1 MKDLPRLWASVVI
14 RTSNMKIKLPNE
26 KRNDAFRRVAAVHG
40 KKIDITKMIISTTT
54 ATRISMIFIVL
65 SKTINIIERI
75 SMSFQVNFVV
85 LFVAIKIVVRRA
97 TYKVKPAER
106 GVMSDLQVEIRYESL
121 SHLPLRPHL
130 LYLRLQVDGVLV
142 DLNFQHAC
150 FYNWKLIQFSS
161 LSKSYS
167 KSYYT

>member
-1 MKDLPRLWASVVI
+1 
-14 RTSNMKIKLPNE
+14 
-26 KRNDAFRRVAAVHG
+26 
-40 KKIDITKMIISTTT
+40 
-54 ATRISMIFIVL
+54 
-65 SKTINIIERI
+65 
-75 SMSFQVNFVV
+75 MSFQVNFVV

-121 SHLPLRPHL
+121 LYLPLRPHL

-142 DLNFQHAC
+142 DLNFQHAG
-150 FYNWKLIQFSS
+150 FYNCKLIQSSS
-161 LSKSYS
+161 LSKSHS